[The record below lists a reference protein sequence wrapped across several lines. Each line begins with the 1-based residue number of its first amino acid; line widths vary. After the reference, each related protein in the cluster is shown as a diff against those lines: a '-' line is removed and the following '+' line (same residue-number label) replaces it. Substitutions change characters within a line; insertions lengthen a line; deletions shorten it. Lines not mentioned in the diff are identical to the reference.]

1 MKALRKAECRFV
13 REIGVGLAPCVRTTM
28 PLAQHPTCGVT
39 PVRPLLVHHQVAAFL
54 RTQHDNLDKAQLG
67 ELLGHHDDFA
77 LAVMH
82 AWIDSE
88 PSMTGQAI
96 DQSLRR
102 LLGGFRLPGE
112 AQKIDRIMEKFAEVR
127 AGGSAYG
134 GGGRCWPE

>member
-1 MKALRKAECRFV
+1 MH
-13 REIGVGLAPCVRTTM
+13 THT
-28 PLAQHPTCGVT
+28 
-39 PVRPLLVHHQVAAFL
+39 QVAAFL
-54 RTQHDNLDKAQLG
+54 RAQHDNLDKTQLG

-88 PSMTGQAI
+88 PSMGGQAI

-112 AQKIDRIMEKFAEVR
+112 AQKIDRIMEKFAEVCWGESQKCSGKYKSVLR
-127 AGGSAYG
+127 SRGRWLSRGLWLFAFGSQ
-134 GGGRCWPE
+134 